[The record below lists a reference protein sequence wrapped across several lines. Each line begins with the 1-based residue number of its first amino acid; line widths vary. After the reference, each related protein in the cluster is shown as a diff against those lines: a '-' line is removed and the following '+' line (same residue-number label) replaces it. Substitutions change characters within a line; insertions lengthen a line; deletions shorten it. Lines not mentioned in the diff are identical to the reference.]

1 MSIFS
6 SVLRGLSS
14 LLSPTRNINLDLSD
28 SLAAEI
34 AVIDRAGGIVRT
46 NRKWQETAMAGGLF
60 NMEPAWNYIEECEA
74 AIQRGCD
81 VSEILAGLRAVLHGE
96 VPSFV
101 ATYSCPL
108 DGMHHWFEVLIS
120 ALEISGSRHAI
131 LMHVDVSAMQR
142 DPLTQLPNRAM
153 FDAQLQMA
161 LSLARETN
169 RRTGIVILDM
179 NNLKLINDRHGH
191 QTGDKALRTLAAEIQ
206 KKAGP
211 KCMATRIG
219 GDEFGVVL
227 PVDYDTLTARRIRS
241 HFGSGIA
248 CTIESA
254 HSPIFVS
261 ASVGTALYPD
271 DGVTAGDLFKAADKS
286 MYAHKRNPSVG

>member
-1 MSIFS
+1 LNIVSA
-6 SVLRGLSS
+6 VLRGLSIR
-14 LLSPTRNINLDLSD
+14 LSTARNINFDLSD

-34 AVIDRAGGIVRT
+34 AVIDRAGGIVHS
-46 NRKWQETAMAGGLF
+46 NRKWKETAKAGGLF
-60 NMEPAWNYIEECEA
+60 TKQPAWNYIEECEA

-81 VSEILAGLRAVLHGE
+81 VSEILSGLRAVLQGE

-101 ATYSCPL
+101 ATYSCPF

-120 ALEISGSRHAI
+120 ALEISGRRHAI
-131 LMHVDVSAMQR
+131 LMHVDVSSMQR
-142 DPLTQLPNRAM
+142 DPLTRLPNRAM
-153 FDAQLQMA
+153 FDTQLQMA

-179 NNLKLINDRHGH
+179 NNLKLINDKYGH
-191 QTGDKALRTLAAEIQ
+191 QTGDEALKKLAAEIQ
-206 KKAGP
+206 KKAGS

-227 PVDYDTLTARRIRS
+227 PVDYDTLTARRMRT
-241 HFGSGIA
+241 HFGSGVA
-248 CTIESA
+248 CTIEA
-254 HSPIFVS
+254 AQSPIFVS
-261 ASVGTALYPD
+261 ASVGIALYPD

-286 MYAHKRNPSVG
+286 MYAQKRSPSVG